1 MKKIFL
7 GIIVTF
13 LIFSY
18 IGVGA
23 IDIEPMDNLLESE
36 KYFNLFSENIS
47 IQLNLNGVS
56 YGHELLWKANTT
68 GTNYEE
74 SAVAYLEG
82 VAYIGSCSTH
92 GAGHDKLFAVNT
104 TNGEIIWS
112 TYTGP
117 GYVGPVIDGDVIY
130 IGTTYHSSEDAY
142 IYAINRDTGEII
154 WKKSIPGGVA
164 ESVQYDEN
172 KIYFSSSFDN
182 TKIYALNKADGSIN
196 WTYDTGLN
204 YCANKPMLE
213 DNALYATHFHPNGE
227 LYKLNT
233 TDGSEIWTKTLSAGS
248 WDNSITSDN
257 EGRIFLAIYYDNTMN
272 AYDDNDGS
280 LIWSYELH
288 GGSLSFNAYHN
299 EVIFIAD
306 TSGYVYALDSTDG
319 TLLWENKIGDIID
332 ISSPTLSGG
341 LLFIGTR
348 DSNEGAFFVLNETTG
363 DILWK
368 YSVGAN
374 VTAPPTI
381 ADGMM
386 MCGTDKWY
394 MYAFDFGLGSGNWT
408 LHRYDRHNTAFSPYG
423 LTTWQHIKTNCT
435 TEEDVTTCI
444 VTNYYDHVVTNIT
457 LNVPFKGYW
466 YNESGELLKA
476 DSGYFNIE
484 KLSSLSSMTIIIS
497 KIPLSLNVKIIR
509 PDNSIYLN
517 NKKILSFFVPLL
529 IGKIDIEADV
539 QLYPSLDIER
549 VDFYIDGN
557 YKETILTEPYRWT
570 WNETVFFR
578 HTIKVI
584 AYTKSRAEANDE
596 IKVLKFF

>member
-13 LIFSY
+13 LVFSY

-23 IDIEPMDNLLESE
+23 INIEPIDNILES
-36 KYFNLFSENIS
+36 KSCFNLFSENIL

-82 VAYIGSCSTH
+82 IAYIGSCSTH

-104 TNGEIIWS
+104 TNGKIIWS

-130 IGTTYHSSEDAY
+130 IGTCYHTPEDAY
-142 IYAINRDTGEII
+142 IYAINRGTGEII
-154 WKKSIPGGVA
+154 WKVSIPGGVA
-164 ESVQYDEN
+164 ESVHFDDK
-172 KIYFSSSFDN
+172 KIYFSSSFDD
-182 TKIYALNKADGSIN
+182 TKIYALNKEDGSIN
-196 WTYDTGLN
+196 WTFDTGLK
-204 YCANKPMLE
+204 YCANKPMLKN
-213 DNALYATHFHPNGE
+213 NALYATHFYPNGK

-233 TDGSEIWTKTLSAGS
+233 TDGSEIWSKTLSVGS

-272 AYDDNDGS
+272 AYDDSDGS

-299 EVIFIAD
+299 GVIFIAD
-306 TSGYVYALDSTDG
+306 TSGYVYALDSKDG
-319 TLLWENKIGDIID
+319 TLLWENKIGNIID

-368 YSVGAN
+368 YTIGAN

-386 MCGTDKWY
+386 MCGTDNWY
-394 MYAFDFGLGSGNWT
+394 MYAFDFGIGSGNWT
-408 LHRYDRHNTAFSPYG
+408 LHRYDSYNTAYSPYG

-444 VTNYYDHVVTNIT
+444 VTNYYDHEVKNIT
-457 LNVPFKGYW
+457 LNLPFNGYW

-476 DSGYFNIE
+476 DSDYFDINKI
-484 KLSSLSSMTIIIS
+484 SSLTSMTFIIS
-497 KIPLSLNVKIIR
+497 KIPPSFEVKIIR

-539 QLYPSLDIER
+539 QLYPSSDIER
-549 VDFYIDGN
+549 VDFYVDGN
-557 YKETILTEPYRWT
+557 YKETILSEPYRWT
-570 WNETVFFR
+570 WNEIVFFR
-578 HTIKVI
+578 HSIKVI
-584 AYTKSRAEANDE
+584 AYARSGLDTNDE
-596 IKVLKFF
+596 IKVWKFF